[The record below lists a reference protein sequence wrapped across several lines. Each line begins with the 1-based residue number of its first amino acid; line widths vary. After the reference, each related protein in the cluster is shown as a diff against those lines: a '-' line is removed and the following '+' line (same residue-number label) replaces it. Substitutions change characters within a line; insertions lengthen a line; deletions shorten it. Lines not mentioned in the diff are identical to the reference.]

1 MLAKYLHRKNEK
13 GISLIEVLVSII
25 ILSIGLLGIA
35 GLQAAVLKYQ
45 IGTQSRAALAGLF
58 SDIADRIRIN
68 SDVAGNNFITGVNE
82 TSQYALAA
90 NWSNQQADAL
100 TTPNPDCISTSCT
113 TAERA
118 SYDMIAWRQLIR
130 TNIPQG
136 AALISGNRSAGFNVT
151 LMWFDKEFTDKGN
164 AADSVLVSAP
174 TCTGNESGIA
184 QQQCCPAVVA
194 APAGVR
200 CARFSFIP

>member
-1 MLAKYLHRKNEK
+1 MLARHYIRKNEK
-13 GISLIEVLVSII
+13 GISLIEVLVSIV
-25 ILSIGLLGIA
+25 ILSVGLLGIA

-45 IGTQSRAALAGLF
+45 IGTQSRAALAGLY

-68 SDVAGNNFITGVNE
+68 SDVAGNNFITGVNAV
-82 TSQYALAA
+82 SQYALAS
-90 NWSNQQADAL
+90 NWATQQADAL
-100 TTPNPDCISTSCT
+100 ATPNPNCISASCT

-118 SYDMIAWRQLIR
+118 TFDMVAWRQLIR
-130 TNIPQG
+130 ASVPQG
-136 AALISGNRSAGFNVT
+136 AALISGNKSAGFNIT

-164 AADSVLVSAP
+164 AADSVLISAP
-174 TCTGNESGIA
+174 TCTGNESGLA
-184 QQQCCPAVVA
+184 QQQCCPAAAA